1 MRAFFNALSPLF
13 CYNTSMKLPPKTHS
27 EADGTSA
34 SDMTKMRSLLSEKED
49 VIQQKDD
56 VIESQKQRIEVL
68 EEHIR
73 QAAAKRFAPSSE
85 KTSAQQGS
93 LFNEAEVEMD
103 LEVKDSDEN
112 KARENKPTK
121 KAKTGRKPFDHNLPR
136 IQVFSYL
143 TDEEKA
149 GAIDVFFVKV
159 REELDLTPAIVQ
171 VLEYMQEKAVFTANS
186 IQSSDSSES
195 DLFDSEKRLIKV
207 ADVVKNPVPKAMGS
221 INLMAYIII
230 SKYLDGLPLYRIE
243 KIIRRYGGSISRATL
258 ANWMIVLG
266 KRLHVLINLLR
277 EYQYQGSVIMA
288 DETRIQVLKE
298 PGYSATGDKYM
309 WVTLGGPP
317 DKRSVLF
324 DYDPSRAKEIPLR
337 LLNGFSGMD
346 KEAYL
351 QTDGYAGYNAVC
363 KQYKLI
369 SVGCWDHARRKFKEA
384 QMAQPK
390 GAKVK
395 TSKADMALSLINKLY
410 LIERKIVD
418 LPPDEKL
425 KVREE
430 KSLPILKKLKVW
442 LEQNQSKI
450 AKDSLTGK
458 AMTYLHNQWS
468 KLIVYCTNGEL
479 RISNILAENA
489 IRPFV
494 IGRKAWLFSDTPE
507 GARASAAH
515 YSLIETAK
523 VHGLDPFRYFQH
535 ILAALPY
542 AEKEED
548 FEALLPWNVK
558 AIMQKSSPAS

>member
-1 MRAFFNALSPLF
+1 MRVFSNTFLPLF
-13 CYNTSMKLPPKTHS
+13 CYNIPMKLPPKTHS
-27 EADGTSA
+27 ETDETSV

-56 VIESQKQRIEVL
+56 VIESQKQRIEIL

-85 KTSAQQGS
+85 KTSAQQGN
-93 LFNEAEVEMD
+93 LFNEAEVEIY
-103 LEVKDSDEN
+103 LEVEGSDEN
-112 KARENKPTK
+112 EDRDAKPTK
-121 KAKTGRKPFDHNLPR
+121 KAKTGRKPFDQSLPR

-143 TDEEKA
+143 TEEEKQ

-171 VLEYMQEKAVFTANS
+171 ILEYMQEKAVFTDNS
-186 IQSSDSSES
+186 IQNS
-195 DLFDSEKRLIKV
+195 DLFNKEKRLMKV
-207 ADVVKNPVPKAMGS
+207 ANVVKNPVPKAMGS

-258 ANWMIVLG
+258 ANWVIVLG
-266 KRLHVLINLLR
+266 KKLHVLINLLR
-277 EYQYQGSVIMA
+277 EYQHQGSVIMA

-337 LLNGFSGMD
+337 LLSGFSGMD
-346 KEAYL
+346 KKTYL
-351 QTDGYAGYNAVC
+351 QTDGYAGYSAAC

-384 QMAQPK
+384 QTAQPK

-418 LPPDEKL
+418 LSPDEKL

-430 KSLPILKKLKVW
+430 KSLPILKKLKTW
-442 LEQNQSKI
+442 LDQNKSRV

-458 AMTYLHNQWS
+458 AMTYLHNQWP
-468 KLIVYCTNGEL
+468 KLIVYCTEGEL

-523 VHGLDPFRYFQH
+523 LHGLDPFRYYQH

-542 AEKEED
+542 AEKAED
-548 FEALLPWNVK
+548 FEALQPWNVK
-558 AIMQKSSPAS
+558 EIMQVSTPAS